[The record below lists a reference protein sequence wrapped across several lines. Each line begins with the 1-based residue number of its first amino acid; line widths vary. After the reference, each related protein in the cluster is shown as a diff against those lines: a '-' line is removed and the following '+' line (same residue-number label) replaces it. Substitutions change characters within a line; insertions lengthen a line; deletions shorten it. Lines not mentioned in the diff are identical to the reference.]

1 MSFLELFNY
10 CRNDTFTSPAITKKK
25 KNNNKEDILKFYKT
39 YKEF

>member
-25 KNNNKEDILKFYKT
+25 NNNKEDILKFYKT